1 MSNIELI
8 CKKIN
13 SITEK
18 YDSRDPFEICKAMDI
33 HIYYKDLGTYIK
45 AFYYYQSRI
54 KNIVINT
61 SSCTVIRR
69 ILCAHELGHAV
80 LHGNLAAIRG
90 FQETELFDRVVPT
103 EYEANLFAAELVI
116 PDDELFELLSDRDKS
131 FFCIAEELYVPAEL
145 LDFKFR
151 ILKRKGYNI
160 NIPTA
165 ATADFLK
172 NNIPGSFGNV

>member
-1 MSNIELI
+1 M
-8 CKKIN
+8 
-13 SITEK
+13 
-18 YDSRDPFEICKAMDI
+18 
-33 HIYYKDLGTYIK
+33 
-45 AFYYYQSRI
+45 
-54 KNIVINT
+54 
-61 SSCTVIRR
+61 
-69 ILCAHELGHAV
+69 GHAV
-80 LHGNLAAIRG
+80 LHGDLAAIRG